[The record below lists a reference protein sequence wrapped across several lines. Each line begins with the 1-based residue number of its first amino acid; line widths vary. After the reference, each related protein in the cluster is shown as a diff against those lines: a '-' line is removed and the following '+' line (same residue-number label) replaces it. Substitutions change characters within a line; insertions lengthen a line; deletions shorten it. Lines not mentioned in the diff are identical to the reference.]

1 MCQSVFACMCGVY
14 LCMCVCVCLYV
25 YLLYPMEVVACVC
38 CVSCCEWCCVRPLL
52 DGQVVGLVQHVPSQG
67 EAVIRPPLD
76 LGGENWGTSKAGLG
90 VWRSKGSGDQGDDG
104 GGAVHGEGVPRG
116 SGCGMMCGMM
126 SATGFEVWI
135 LTHHLN

>member
-1 MCQSVFACMCGVY
+1 M
-14 LCMCVCVCLYV
+14 LR
-25 YLLYPMEVVACVC
+25 VACLRGPA
-38 CVSCCEWCCVRPLL
+38 SSHLGRGLPGKERVRPLL

-90 VWRSKGSGDQGDDG
+90 GWRSKGGGDQGDDG
-104 GGAVHGEGVPRG
+104 GGAVHGEGVSRG

-126 SATGFEVWI
+126 SATLVQVLKFGFS
-135 LTHHLN
+135 LTT